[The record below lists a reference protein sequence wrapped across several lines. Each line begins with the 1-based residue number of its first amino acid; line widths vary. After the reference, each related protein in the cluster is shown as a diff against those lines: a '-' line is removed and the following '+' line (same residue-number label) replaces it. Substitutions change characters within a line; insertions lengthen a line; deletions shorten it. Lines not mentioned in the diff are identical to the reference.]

1 MLLTF
6 SIFSRPPSNQEEAKL
21 EALKYMPCPT
31 QEFFLPSTFILLD
44 SFWTSIFMTKIVPV
58 IAIFVLFQA
67 GFFVGCSIYYL
78 YIAPSNITSAQT
90 RRQQRHFFVGI
101 IIQTSVPIIVTTLPY
116 TIFAIELLR
125 GKLTQSMTNL
135 VTITVGCHGSIASIA
150 ILMVHQPYRQNI
162 FRKLHFESET
172 AEVKFFVS
180 YHRSSDTRIWKWIVL
195 INFEVKIKNYVYS
208 KCIRNLHWFSNI
220 TTTMTVFHESI
231 FDDISSQSS
240 DQFHLATRRRYSTL
254 SD

>member
-1 MLLTF
+1 MGFLGVGFLSYIGVSMVWQNMIMYFSAYSTGFSIVHLFESRSSSISSNIFKIKKTRTRIIYYIFLWSIPMLLTF
-6 SIFSRPPSNQEEAKL
+6 SIFSRPPK
-21 EALKYMPCPT
+21 PCPT

-44 SFWTSIFMTKIVPV
+44 TFWTSIFMTKIVPV

-78 YIAPSNITSAQT
+78 YIAPANITSSRT

-125 GKLTQSMTNL
+125 GQLTQRMTNL

-180 YHRSSDTRIWKWIVL
+180 YHRSSD
-195 INFEVKIKNYVYS
+195 
-208 KCIRNLHWFSNI
+208 
-220 TTTMTVFHESI
+220 
-231 FDDISSQSS
+231 
-240 DQFHLATRRRYSTL
+240 
-254 SD
+254 